1 VLTTLHFEIT
11 FLSGYLLLKFLITSR
26 CAVSCREEVRVRSSA
41 VGKSNFEK
49 SFFPKD
55 VLLGTIKFIGKLGA
69 LSLVLP
75 DLLDWILQELLGE
88 VPAFPLR
95 FLSLLDITSFL
106 LQGEDLNCLCLLLQ
120 TAGWLLV
127 KERPLLVEGL
137 VDRLQRFLAA
147 SKPSSP
153 HAAYWR

>member
-1 VLTTLHFEIT
+1 MPGLCVIFSKLPPL
-11 FLSGYLLLKFLITSR
+11 YR

-88 VPAFPLR
+88 
-95 FLSLLDITSFL
+95 
-106 LQGEDLNCLCLLLQ
+106 GEDLNCLCLLLQ

-153 HAAYWR
+153 HAAYWSMF